1 MSLYL
6 QTASVVVIEWY
17 EGGRLAGS
25 ATLADDLAMENSDL
39 DEWLVRYE

>member
-6 QTASVVVIEWY
+6 QTASAVVIEWY
-17 EGGRLAGS
+17 DGGRLAGS

-39 DEWLVRYE
+39 GELFV